1 LRLPEDIETA
11 LGWYQD
17 PEVLFYS
24 EGPGVTGFN
33 RTRIERMYRWL
44 LDRGEVFFIEV
55 EGFEGTWQPVGDVA
69 LCETMIPIV
78 IGEAQYRNRGVGS
91 HALAQV
97 IEVARDHGW
106 TKLVAH
112 KIFSYNLRSMQLFE
126 KAGFVRT
133 ATRMDENGQSYAV
146 YEKML

>member
-1 LRLPEDIETA
+1 MVLQFKRGIVVSALRAKPISVRLRPLRLPEDIETA

-44 LDRGEVFFIEV
+44 LGRGEVFFIEV

-78 IGEAQYRNRGVGS
+78 IGEPHIGIG
-91 HALAQV
+91 
-97 IEVARDHGW
+97 EWVA
-106 TKLVAH
+106 
-112 KIFSYNLRSMQLFE
+112 MP
-126 KAGFVRT
+126 
-133 ATRMDENGQSYAV
+133 
-146 YEKML
+146 